1 MPGFHNNCLQAL
13 GRFLSRLSYYLS
25 SCVFL
30 LGRGSFAT
38 RKVYISLETLLC
50 LLQLSDRT
58 YVSQAPAMYRFI
70 SPFGHSSLFIDH
82 RCVYF
87 VYLVFIESVTM
98 VAQDPLDQSQCMK
111 ERPYARAN

>member
-1 MPGFHNNCLQAL
+1 MICCDARPALINCLQAL

-25 SCVFL
+25 SYVFL

-70 SPFGHSSLFIDH
+70 PPFGRFA
-82 RCVYF
+82 
-87 VYLVFIESVTM
+87 TT
-98 VAQDPLDQSQCMK
+98 
-111 ERPYARAN
+111 